1 MAEARLKCANQWTT
15 WSRIDAHQHYWRI
28 DRGDYGW
35 LTPVLDTIYRDFL
48 PEDLAAILKRH
59 GIDRTIAVQ
68 AAPTI
73 AETEFLLGLARQT
86 GSIAGVVGWVDF
98 AESNAPST
106 IARLA
111 RERALVGLRPMVQDI
126 ADDDWLPVLSWRRV
140 SALIEHQLVF
150 DALVLPRHL
159 PRLARVVAR
168 YPQLTVVIDHGA
180 KPPIREGVSGLD
192 PWREDI
198 AALAAEPRVHCKLS
212 GLVTEASTLW
222 QIEDLRPY
230 VDHLLSTFGAEK
242 LIWGSDWPVVELG
255 GDTTAGARRR
265 LSCLRASTR
274 THARRCWAATPRR
287 CIFSAAFAPDAG
299 ERRTTML
306 KGIDPLLTA
315 DLLWVAKGRH
325 LGSLRQGR

>member
-1 MAEARLKCANQWTT
+1 MGGGAAEVLNQMDKLV
-15 WSRIDAHQHYWRI
+15 RIDAHQHYWRI
-28 DRGDYGW
+28 DRSDYGW
-35 LTPVLDTIYRDFL
+35 LTPALDTLYRDFL

-68 AAPTI
+68 AAPTV

-126 ADDDWLPVLSWRRV
+126 ADDDWLLRPELAPSFG
-140 SALIEHQLVF
+140 ALIEHQLVF

-198 AALAAEPRVHCKLS
+198 AALAAAPRVHCKLS
-212 GLVTEASTLW
+212 GLVTEASKPW

-242 LIWGSDWPVVELG
+242 LIWGSDWPVVERGGGYDRWRATSFSLLEGLDSRACDAVLG
-255 GDTTAGARRR
+255 GNAAQVYLQRGV
-265 LSCLRASTR
+265 RA
-274 THARRCWAATPRR
+274 
-287 CIFSAAFAPDAG
+287 
-299 ERRTTML
+299 
-306 KGIDPLLTA
+306 
-315 DLLWVAKGRH
+315 
-325 LGSLRQGR
+325 